1 MAQSQ
6 LRPPTMADVARLAGV
21 SHQTVSR
28 VLGDHPN
35 VRDETR
41 ARVLHA
47 IEEMG
52 YRRNSSARALVTRRT
67 RTLGV
72 VASDTTLYG
81 PASTLF
87 ALEEAAR
94 AEGYLVSTVSLRKL
108 TVEALSEAL
117 DHLSEGG
124 VEGVV
129 AIAPQ
134 RSAVEALAELRYPF
148 PVVTVGS
155 GPGVGIPCVNV
166 DQHMGARLATGH
178 LLAAGHRTVW
188 HLAGP
193 EDWQEAADRAA
204 GWRATLEEAG
214 VEPPMSLRGDW
225 SPLSGYRA
233 GQELAGWVGRGLTAV
248 FVANDQMALGVLR
261 ALREAGVRTPQDV
274 AVVGFDDIP
283 ESEFFAPPLTTVR
296 QDFSAVG
303 KRSIALLLDLIEGRD
318 PAGTPRFAI
327 EPQLVVRASTFPYT
341 ADPGAAPT

>member
-1 MAQSQ
+1 
-6 LRPPTMADVARLAGV
+6 MADVARVAGV

-41 ARVLHA
+41 ARVLRA

-52 YRRNSSARALVTRRT
+52 YRRNSSARALATRRT

-94 AEGYLVSTVSLRKL
+94 AEGYLVSTVSLRRL
-108 TVEALSEAL
+108 TMETLSEAL

-129 AIAPQ
+129 AITPQ
-134 RSAVEALAELRYPF
+134 RSAVDALAELRYPF
-148 PVVTVGS
+148 PVVVVGG
-155 GPGVGIPCVNV
+155 GPDVNVPSVSV
-166 DQHMGARLATGH
+166 DQHLGARLATSH
-178 LLAAGHRTVW
+178 LLAVGHRTVW

-193 EDWQEAADRAA
+193 EAWQEAADRAA
-204 GWRATLEEAG
+204 GWLATLEAAG
-214 VEPPMSLRGDW
+214 VEPPMLLRGDW

-283 ESEFFAPPLTTVR
+283 ESEFFGPPLTSVR
-296 QDFSAVG
+296 QDFSTVG
-303 KRSIALLLDLIEGRD
+303 KRGIALLLDLIEGRA
-318 PAGTPRFAI
+318 PATAARIAI
-327 EPQLVVRASTFPYT
+327 EPQLVVRASTFPY
-341 ADPGAAPT
+341 AAQLEDVPL

>member
-1 MAQSQ
+1 MPDSE
-6 LRPPTMADVARLAGV
+6 LRPPTMADVARVAGV

-35 VRDETR
+35 VRDATR
-41 ARVLHA
+41 ARVLRA

-108 TVEALSEAL
+108 TMETLSEAM

-134 RSAVEALAELRYPF
+134 QSAVDALAELRYPF
-148 PVVTVGS
+148 PVVVVGS
-155 GPGVGIPCVNV
+155 APGVDIPGVSV
-166 DQHMGARLATGH
+166 DQHLGATLATSH

-204 GWRATLEEAG
+204 GWRATLEAAG
-214 VEPPMSLRGDW
+214 VEAPVPLRGDW

-248 FVANDQMALGVLR
+248 FAANDQMALGVLR

-283 ESEFFAPPLTTVR
+283 ESEFYAPPLTTVR

-303 KRSIALLLDLIEGRD
+303 KRGIALLLDLIEGRP
-318 PAGTPRFAI
+318 PATTARITI
-327 EPQLVVRASTFPYT
+327 EPQLVVRASTFPY
-341 ADPGAAPT
+341 AARTEGVPH

>member
-1 MAQSQ
+1 
-6 LRPPTMADVARLAGV
+6 MADVARQAGV

-41 ARVLHA
+41 ARVLRA

-108 TVEALSEAL
+108 TMESVSEAL

-134 RSAVEALAELRYPF
+134 RSAVDALAELRHPF
-148 PVVTVGS
+148 PVVIVGG
-155 GPGVGIPCVNV
+155 GPGVDIPGVSV
-166 DQHMGARLATGH
+166 DQHLGGRLATGH

-204 GWRATLEEAG
+204 GWRATLEAEG
-214 VEPPMSLRGDW
+214 VEPPMLLRGDW

-296 QDFSAVG
+296 QDLAAVG
-303 KRSIALLLDLIEGRD
+303 KQGIALLRELIEGRP
-318 PAGTPRFAI
+318 PATASRIAI
-327 EPQLVVRASTFPYT
+327 EPQLVVRASTFPY
-341 ADPGAAPT
+341 AAQSERAPL

>member
-1 MAQSQ
+1 MSPAQ
-6 LRPPTMADVARLAGV
+6 LRPPTMADVARRAGV

-35 VRDETR
+35 VREETR
-41 ARVLHA
+41 ARVLRV

-52 YRRNSSARALVTRRT
+52 YRRNSSARALATRRT

-72 VASDTTLYG
+72 IASDTTLYG

-94 AEGYLVSTVSLRKL
+94 AEGYLVSTVSLREL
-108 TVEALSEAL
+108 TMATLSEAL
-117 DHLSEGG
+117 DHLSDGG

-134 RSAVEALAELRYPF
+134 RSAVDALGELRSPF
-148 PVVTVGS
+148 PVVVVGS
-155 GPGVGIPCVNV
+155 GQGIDIPSVGV
-166 DQHMGARLATGH
+166 DQRLGARLATRH
-178 LLAAGHRTVW
+178 LLAAGHRRVW

-193 EDWQEAADRAA
+193 EDWLEAADRAA
-204 GWRATLEEAG
+204 GWRATLEAADI
-214 VEPPMSLRGDW
+214 EPPLLLRGDW

-303 KRSIALLLDLIEGRD
+303 KRGIALLLEMIEGR
-318 PAGTPRFAI
+318 PPGAPSPIAI
-327 EPQLVVRASTFPYT
+327 EPQLVVRASTFPH
-341 ADPGAAPT
+341 AAQPEGVPL

>member
-1 MAQSQ
+1 MTQAQ

-28 VLGDHPN
+28 VLGNHPN
-35 VRDETR
+35 VRQETR
-41 ARVLHA
+41 AKVLRA

-52 YRRNSSARALVTRRT
+52 YRRNSSARALATRRT

-94 AEGYLVSTVSLRKL
+94 AEGYLVSTVSLRRL
-108 TVEALSEAL
+108 TVDKLSEAL

-134 RSAVEALAELRYPF
+134 RSAVEALAGLRYPF

-155 GPGVGIPCVNV
+155 GSGLGIPSVCV
-166 DQHMGARLATGH
+166 DQYAGACLATGH
-178 LLAAGHRTVW
+178 LLAAGHRQVW

-204 GWRATLEEAG
+204 GWRATLEAAG
-214 VEPPMSLRGDW
+214 VEPPLMLRGDW
-225 SPLSGYRA
+225 SPQSGYRA
-233 GQELAGWVGRGLTAV
+233 GQELARRAGSGLTAV

-261 ALREAGVRTPQDV
+261 ALREAGVRTPEDV

-283 ESEFFAPPLTTVR
+283 ESEFYAPPLTTVR
-296 QDFSAVG
+296 QDFPAVG
-303 KRSIALLLDLIEGRD
+303 RQSIAMLLGLIEGCGPPG
-318 PAGTPRFAI
+318 PAPIAI

-341 ADPGAAPT
+341 PGQDARTA

>member
-1 MAQSQ
+1 MTRAQ

-41 ARVLHA
+41 SRVLHA

-52 YRRNSSARALVTRRT
+52 YRRNSSARALATRRT

-94 AEGYLVSTVSLRKL
+94 AEGYLVSTVSLREL
-108 TVEALSEAL
+108 TMEKVSEAL
-117 DHLSEGG
+117 NHLSEGG

-134 RSAVEALAELRYPF
+134 RSAVEALAELRHPF
-148 PVVTVGS
+148 PVVIVGS
-155 GPGVGIPCVNV
+155 GPGVDVPGVSV
-166 DQHMGARLATGH
+166 DQHLGARLATGH

-204 GWRATLEEAG
+204 GWRATLEAAG
-214 VEPPMSLRGDW
+214 VEPPMLLRGDW

-296 QDFSAVG
+296 QDFATVG
-303 KRSIALLLDLIEGRD
+303 RRGIALLLELIEGRP
-318 PAGTPRFAI
+318 PATANRLAI
-327 EPQLVVRASTFPYT
+327 EPQLVVRASSFPY
-341 ADPGAAPT
+341 AAQSEGVPL

>member
-1 MAQSQ
+1 MTHAQ

-35 VRDETR
+35 VREETR
-41 ARVLHA
+41 ARVRRA

-94 AEGYLVSTVSLRKL
+94 AEGYLVSTVSLREL
-108 TVEALSEAL
+108 TMETLSEAL

-134 RSAVEALAELRYPF
+134 RSAVDALAELRHPF
-148 PVVTVGS
+148 PVVVVGS
-155 GPGVGIPCVNV
+155 GPGVHIPSVSV
-166 DQHMGARLATGH
+166 DQHLGARLATRH
-178 LLAAGHRTVW
+178 LLSAGHHKVW

-193 EDWQEAADRAA
+193 EDWQEAADRAD
-204 GWRATLEEAG
+204 GWRATLEAAD
-214 VEPPMSLRGDW
+214 VEPPLMLRGDW

-303 KRSIALLLDLIEGRD
+303 KQGIALLLGMIEGS
-318 PAGTPRFAI
+318 PSAAPPRVAI
-327 EPQLVVRASTFPYT
+327 EPQLVVRASTFPQ
-341 ADPGAAPT
+341 ASQPEGVPL

>member
-1 MAQSQ
+1 MTRAQ

-41 ARVLHA
+41 SRVLHA

-52 YRRNSSARALVTRRT
+52 YRRNSSARALATRRT

-94 AEGYLVSTVSLRKL
+94 AEGYLVSTVSLREL
-108 TVEALSEAL
+108 TMEKVSEAL
-117 DHLSEGG
+117 NHLSEGG

-134 RSAVEALAELRYPF
+134 RSAVEALAELRHPF
-148 PVVTVGS
+148 PVVVVGS
-155 GPGVGIPCVNV
+155 GPGMDVPGVSV
-166 DQHMGARLATGH
+166 DQHLGARLATGH

-204 GWRATLEEAG
+204 GWRATLEAAD
-214 VEPPMSLRGDW
+214 VEPPMLLRGDW

-296 QDFSAVG
+296 QDFATVG
-303 KRSIALLLDLIEGRD
+303 RRGIALLLELIEGRP
-318 PAGTPRFAI
+318 PATANRLAI
-327 EPQLVVRASTFPYT
+327 EPQLVVRASSFPY
-341 ADPGAAPT
+341 AAQPEGVPL

>member
-1 MAQSQ
+1 MTRAQ

-41 ARVLHA
+41 SRVLHA

-52 YRRNSSARALVTRRT
+52 YRRNSSARALATRRT

-94 AEGYLVSTVSLRKL
+94 AEGYLVSTVSLREL
-108 TVEALSEAL
+108 TMEKVSEAL
-117 DHLSEGG
+117 NHLSEGG

-134 RSAVEALAELRYPF
+134 RSAVEALAELRHPF
-148 PVVTVGS
+148 PVVVVGS
-155 GPGVGIPCVNV
+155 GPGMDVPGVSV
-166 DQHMGARLATGH
+166 DQHLGARLATGH

-204 GWRATLEEAG
+204 GWRATLEAAD
-214 VEPPMSLRGDW
+214 VEPPMLLRGDW

-296 QDFSAVG
+296 QDFATVG
-303 KRSIALLLDLIEGRD
+303 RRGIALLLELIEGRP
-318 PAGTPRFAI
+318 PATANRLAI
-327 EPQLVVRASTFPYT
+327 EPQLVVRASSFPY
-341 ADPGAAPT
+341 AAQSEGVPL